1 MKNIMFIV
9 SAGLGVWILL
19 AAAGCCQKCK
29 EVALCRLEQSAR
41 VIRSSD
47 VEAEKTEWGSL
58 QWLVSANNKASEN
71 ITLGRV
77 TFKPGQA
84 NPPHFHPNC
93 EEVLYVVS
101 GAVEHTLPQGGTAI
115 LNAGDCIVLPKG
127 SKHSAKNTGTEEAVV
142 IVAFDS
148 AYRQTQGE

>member
-1 MKNIMFIV
+1 MFIV
-9 SAGLGVWILL
+9 SAGLGVCILL
-19 AAAGCCQKCK
+19 AAAGCCQNCK
-29 EVALCRLEQSAR
+29 NAPLCRLEESASI
-41 VIRSSD
+41 IRGTN

-71 ITLGRV
+71 MTLGRV

-93 EEVLYVVS
+93 EEILYVVN
-101 GAVEHTLPQGGTAI
+101 GTIEHTLPQGGTAI
-115 LNAGDCIVLPKG
+115 LQAGDCIVLPKG
-127 SKHSAKNTGTEEAVV
+127 SKHSARNTGTEEAVV
-142 IVAFDS
+142 IVVFDS